1 MAFIVQC
8 PHPDCR
14 KFMMLEDHV
23 RGTQV
28 ECLIC
33 ERTISLEPAASEGP
47 RSKPPPLKQS
57 SAGASPRAE
66 RQEIAKCP
74 NCRMPLRL
82 PPTHE
87 GKAIRCP
94 ACKHVFTP

>member
-8 PHPDCR
+8 PHRDCR
-14 KFMMLEDHV
+14 KFMLLEDHL

-33 ERTISLEPAASEGP
+33 ERTIVLEPSASEE
-47 RSKPPPLKQS
+47 RRRPPPLKKAAAS
-57 SAGASPRAE
+57 ASPSAK

-82 PPTHE
+82 PPAHQ